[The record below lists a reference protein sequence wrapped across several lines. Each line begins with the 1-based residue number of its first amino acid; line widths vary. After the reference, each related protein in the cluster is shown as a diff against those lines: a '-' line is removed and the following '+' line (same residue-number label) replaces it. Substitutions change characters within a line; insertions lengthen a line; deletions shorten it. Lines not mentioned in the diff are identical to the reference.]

1 MSLGQPGA
9 VTPALRAGHTGSVSR
24 AEQEPE
30 QQAPLRGVSGQAEHE
45 PTPRGGGRIGERMA
59 ARHPSHRP
67 GPEAHTKH
75 RACPAAAGWPWCHP
89 PSARSTLQH
98 RVHGASTS
106 PGPGSAPEQGGR
118 LPGAGEGCGS
128 LRVMLGV
135 RDAVTASPHAQSQR
149 SRTSHGDQMPSPG
162 GAFKAASEK
171 CLCRRLHVLF
181 KQMTK
186 WFPQQ
191 RHRNC
196 LKRKE
201 RRTKQKLGSWNIQ

>member
-1 MSLGQPGA
+1 MGRRSTSPPHAAAAESGRGWRL
-9 VTPALRAGHTGSVSR
+9 VTPPTGPGQRHTQSTGPAL
-24 AEQEPE
+24 
-30 QQAPLRGVSGQAEHE
+30 QQ
-45 PTPRGGGRIGERMA
+45 RGG
-59 ARHPSHRP
+59 P
-67 GPEAHTKH
+67 GVT
-75 RACPAAAGWPWCHP
+75 P

-171 CLCRRLHVLF
+171 CLCRQLRVLF